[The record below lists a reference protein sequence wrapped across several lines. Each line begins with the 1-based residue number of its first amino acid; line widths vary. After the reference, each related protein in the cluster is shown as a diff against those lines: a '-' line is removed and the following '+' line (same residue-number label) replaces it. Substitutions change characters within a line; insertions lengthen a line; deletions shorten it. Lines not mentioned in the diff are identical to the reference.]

1 MTGGGA
7 TTGTGATT
15 CGDTGPAR
23 VARVVSAWTR
33 EGASARWLVHVL
45 DLVLVLVLV
54 GPGPGRSWPVRIPP
68 AFFGRRWS
76 WSWSSLALLLTPGRP
91 AQCEREMQIGQA
103 TRRGPRLSPLP
114 GLAGDTGVRRFR
126 RERNPLQ
133 RHPGRAAQ
141 VVKRGPI
148 RYEMPIII

>member
-33 EGASARWLVHVL
+33 EGASARWHVHVLVHVL

-54 GPGPGRSWPVRIPP
+54 GPGPGRSWSWPV
-68 AFFGRRWS
+68 
-76 WSWSSLALLLTPGRP
+76 
-91 AQCEREMQIGQA
+91 
-103 TRRGPRLSPLP
+103 
-114 GLAGDTGVRRFR
+114 LAGQDSAGVF
-126 RERNPLQ
+126 
-133 RHPGRAAQ
+133 RAA
-141 VVKRGPI
+141 VVLVLVVAGAAPHPRRRSPS
-148 RYEMPIII
+148 

>member
-33 EGASARWLVHVL
+33 EGAAARGRGHVL
-45 DLVLVLVLV
+45 ALGLVLVLV

-76 WSWSSLALLLTPGRP
+76 WSWSSLALLLTP
-91 AQCEREMQIGQA
+91 AAAAHRENKNTIRQA
-103 TRRGPRLSPLP
+103 T
-114 GLAGDTGVRRFR
+114 
-126 RERNPLQ
+126 
-133 RHPGRAAQ
+133 
-141 VVKRGPI
+141 
-148 RYEMPIII
+148 